1 MTFAPGPG
9 SNGTVRLLAREEVDR
24 TNDLHATRG
33 MIREVP
39 SRGVRLAD
47 VFADREVAELYR
59 FRAPYPSEVVSVL
72 RRLVTS
78 PGTVLDAGAG
88 TGAIARQ
95 LAPTVE
101 RVDAVDPSAAM
112 IAMGRRLPGGT
123 DPRIRWL
130 CARIEDAALDGPY
143 GLITCGASLH
153 WMDRAVALAR
163 FRDVL
168 APGAVL
174 AIVDTENVHGDHH
187 DEVVDVIRAY
197 SEVEHHREAR
207 DLIDDLQTSGDLRV
221 DGVLRTDPVTF
232 EQSVSEYIEMLHST
246 STLARVRLGPR
257 SEAFDAAIRSVFARH
272 GMDRVR
278 YGVVGLVAWGRP

>member
-1 MTFAPGPG
+1 MT
-9 SNGTVRLLAREEVDR
+9 LAE
-24 TNDLHATRG
+24 
-33 MIREVP
+33 
-39 SRGVRLAD
+39 

-59 FRAPYPSEVVSVL
+59 FRAPYPNEVVSVL
-72 RRLVTS
+72 QGLVRT
-78 PGTVLDAGAG
+78 PAVVLDAGAG

-95 LAPTVE
+95 LAPVVE

-130 CARIEDAALDGPY
+130 RARIEDAALDGPY

-174 AIVDTENVHGDHH
+174 AIVDTHNVHGAYKD
-187 DEVVDVIRAY
+187 DVVDVIRAY
-197 SEVEHHREAR
+197 SEVEHHRETR
-207 DLIDDLQTSGDLRV
+207 DLIDDLQTSGDFRLY
-221 DGVLRTDPVTF
+221 GVLRTDPVTF
-232 EQSVSEYIEMLHST
+232 EQTVSEYVEMLHST
-246 STLARVRLGPR
+246 STLARVRLRPR
-257 SEAFDAAIRSVFARH
+257 SDAFDAAIRSVFARH

-278 YGVVGLVAWGRP
+278 YGVIGLVAWGRP